1 MVAPLAPRS
10 ALPLAVQAHSST
22 CSVPVCCPL
31 RPFVESA
38 FLPLQD
44 QPADIRAWVD
54 YHYAL
59 GIPRV
64 YLFDNNS
71 TPPLSSALQDHI
83 DDGIVQC
90 ELPSHQMSGLYQY
103 VLIQDPKL
111 QAMLSPCPSG
121 LLTVCPFGWR
131 LVAKVCPSHALGGM
145 ARAFRLSHGWSPSRP
160 QQLDLTPPDFVPTS
174 CCPCLECQE
183 AAPFW
188 APTGS

>member
-1 MVAPLAPRS
+1 MLPRPIATWRSALWPRSASAYWCVCPLPKAPTQSQTGGCEDTWLRTSTVAPLAPRS
-10 ALPLAVQAHSST
+10 ALSLAFADSG

-31 RPFVESA
+31 RPFGRSA

-59 GIPRV
+59 GLPRV

-90 ELPSHQMSGLYQY
+90 ELAPHQLSGLRQH
-103 VLIQDPKL
+103 VLQDTKL
-111 QAMLSPCPSG
+111 QAMLPCGWAADCVPSWVVG
-121 LLTVCPFGWR
+121 P
-131 LVAKVCPSHALGGM
+131 
-145 ARAFRLSHGWSPSRP
+145 RA
-160 QQLDLTPPDFVPTS
+160 
-174 CCPCLECQE
+174 
-183 AAPFW
+183 
-188 APTGS
+188 